1 MRDMMLKFID
11 QMTKL
16 VKLMESKVVGEIVV
30 SRSVINGVYRYQ
42 LTVDKSFDSIL
53 KRRSGE
59 SSIDRMII
67 FCEESCYKRK
77 NPPGSWKSIY
87 VGMKE
92 SILIYTNE
100 HGIVSRILVTS
111 HK

>member
-1 MRDMMLKFID
+1 MLKFID

-16 VKLMESKVVGEIVV
+16 VKLMESKIVGEIVV
-30 SRSVINGVYRYQ
+30 SRSVINGVYKYQ
-42 LTVDKSFDSIL
+42 LTADKSFSSIL

-77 NPPGSWKSIY
+77 DPPGSWKSIY

-100 HGIVSRILVTS
+100 RGIVSKILVTS

>member
-16 VKLMESKVVGEIVV
+16 VKLMESKTVGEIVV

-42 LTVDKSFDSIL
+42 LTADKSFGSIL

-77 NPPGSWKSIY
+77 DPPGSWKSIY
-87 VGMKE
+87 AGMKE

-100 HGIVSRILVTS
+100 RGIVSKILVTS

>member
-16 VKLMESKVVGEIVV
+16 VKLMESKIVGEIVV

-42 LTVDKSFDSIL
+42 LTADKSFGSIL

-77 NPPGSWKSIY
+77 DPPGSWKSIY

-100 HGIVSRILVTS
+100 RGIVSKILVTS

>member
-1 MRDMMLKFID
+1 MMLKFID

-16 VKLMESKVVGEIVV
+16 VKLMESKIVGEIVV

-42 LTVDKSFDSIL
+42 LTADKSFGSIL

-77 NPPGSWKSIY
+77 DPPGSWKSIY
-87 VGMKE
+87 VGMRE

-100 HGIVSRILVTS
+100 RGIVSKILVTS

>member
-16 VKLMESKVVGEIVV
+16 AKLMESKTVGEIVV

-42 LTVDKSFDSIL
+42 LTADKSFGSIL

-77 NPPGSWKSIY
+77 DPPGSWKSIY

-100 HGIVSRILVTS
+100 RGIVSKILVTS

>member
-1 MRDMMLKFID
+1 
-11 QMTKL
+11 MTKL
-16 VKLMESKVVGEIVV
+16 VKLMESKIVGEIVV
-30 SRSVINGVYRYQ
+30 SRSVINGVYKYQ
-42 LTVDKSFDSIL
+42 LTADKSFGSIL
-53 KRRSGE
+53 KQRSGE

-77 NPPGSWKSIY
+77 DPPGSWKSIY

-100 HGIVSRILVTS
+100 RGIVSKILVTS

>member
-16 VKLMESKVVGEIVV
+16 VKLMESKIVGEIVV

-42 LTVDKSFDSIL
+42 LTADKSFGSIL

-77 NPPGSWKSIY
+77 DPPGSWKSIY

-100 HGIVSRILVTS
+100 HGIVLEILVTS

>member
-1 MRDMMLKFID
+1 MRDMILKFID

-16 VKLMESKVVGEIVV
+16 VKLMESKIVGEIVV

-42 LTVDKSFDSIL
+42 LTADKSFGSIL

-77 NPPGSWKSIY
+77 DPPGSWKSIY

>member
-16 VKLMESKVVGEIVV
+16 VKLMESKIVGEIVV

-42 LTVDKSFDSIL
+42 LTADKSFGSIL

-100 HGIVSRILVTS
+100 HGIVSKILVTS

>member
-16 VKLMESKVVGEIVV
+16 VKLMESKIVGEIVV

-42 LTVDKSFDSIL
+42 LTVDKSFGSIL

-77 NPPGSWKSIY
+77 DPPGSWKSIY

-100 HGIVSRILVTS
+100 YGTVSRILVTS
-111 HK
+111 RK

>member
-16 VKLMESKVVGEIVV
+16 VKLMESKIVGEIVV
-30 SRSVINGVYRYQ
+30 SRSVINEVYRYQ
-42 LTVDKSFDSIL
+42 LTADKSFGSIL

-59 SSIDRMII
+59 LSIDRMII

-77 NPPGSWKSIY
+77 DPPGSWKSIY

-100 HGIVSRILVTS
+100 HGIVSKILVTS